1 MANTKAI
8 LKPTGYR
15 STSTVFPYWDAYL
28 DGARQGRK
36 DEIAGL
42 SASYTRN
49 QHYNRAA
56 SGSVYKTG
64 FEAGYDTENT

>member
-8 LKPTGYR
+8 LKPVGYR
-15 STSTVFPYWDAYL
+15 STNTKFKYWMGYL
-28 DGARQGRK
+28 DGARQGRN
-36 DEIAGL
+36 DEVRGL

-56 SGSVYKTG
+56 SDSDYRTG